1 MNNKEEIPPRFVKLF
16 EFLTT
21 VTFEDGG
28 DGDGIVILRY
38 DRHDTVASWFEQY
51 LHEKQISHLIKKHTL
66 ENGTLFSDERNENF
80 VFTNDQ
86 NYTPRWHT
94 VLINF

>member
-38 DRHDTVASWFEQY
+38 DRHDTVASWFEQF
-51 LHEKQISHLIKKHTL
+51 LHEKQISHLKKHTL
-66 ENGTLFSDERNENF
+66 ENDTLFSDEKDENF
-80 VFTNDQ
+80 VFTNNQ
-86 NYTPRWHT
+86 SYIPKWHT